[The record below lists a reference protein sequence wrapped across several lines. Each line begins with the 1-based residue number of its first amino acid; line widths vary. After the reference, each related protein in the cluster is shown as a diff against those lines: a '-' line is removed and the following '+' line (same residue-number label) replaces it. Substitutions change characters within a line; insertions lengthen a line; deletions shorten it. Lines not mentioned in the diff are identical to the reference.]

1 MMSNDPTTTTTT
13 TRKKDDQQ
21 RQSNVTATSNDDV
34 DDNNDKVEDDDG
46 YYYYYD
52 HPSPS
57 SAESDELHIFLI
69 RELLRYTCEL
79 LDVFG
84 PIYDPDETKKTKKTK
99 ATTTKKNYNTESG
112 PTKINGTIY
121 SSMPSSSS
129 SGSFDLWNDVRF
141 HLNRGYD
148 LLGMY
153 QRVVLSEN
161 NYNDYKNY
169 PFGNDDDDDDDDEDS
184 PAVAA
189 ETVVGSVKEWKDSF
203 MTFHRTHESDLI
215 QYLSNPTNDAAW
227 YHRTDDELEF
237 LYWDHIYNDDEEEEE
252 DGSSISGSSINNM
265 TGNDLATS
273 VLSVLGQYQLMRI
286 QKQLQ
291 ELTSPDLTGKHIK
304 SALWTAYPFTPK
316 AQQIHDTVRRIR
328 RELRVVT
335 DEQDLFQDFF
345 IPSNDLLPGKSM
357 VLLKETR
364 ALLGAINDEWN
375 KLNDEYSFL
384 EKEDDDK
391 KDSTEKKKTSSKIK
405 ASVRSL
411 NVMWKGFQGWV
422 ATIDL
427 ESAIQDL
434 IDCMERNQRRDEHP

>member
-1 MMSNDPTTTTTT
+1 MY
-13 TRKKDDQQ
+13 
-21 RQSNVTATSNDDV
+21 
-34 DDNNDKVEDDDG
+34 G
-46 YYYYYD
+46 
-52 HPSPS
+52 
-57 SAESDELHIFLI
+57 
-69 RELLRYTCEL
+69 
-79 LDVFG
+79 
-84 PIYDPDETKKTKKTK
+84 PDETKKTKT
-99 ATTTKKNYNTESG
+99 TTTKKKYNTESG
-112 PTKINGTIY
+112 PTKTNGTNY
-121 SSMPSSSS
+121 SSMSSSSS
-129 SGSFDLWNDVRF
+129 SGSLDLWNDVRSQ
-141 HLNRGYD
+141 LNRGYD
-148 LLGMY
+148 VLGMY

-169 PFGNDDDDDDDDEDS
+169 PFGNDDDDDEDS
-184 PAVAA
+184 PAVAT

-227 YHRTDDELEF
+227 YHHADDELQF
-237 LYWDHIYNDDEEEEE
+237 LYWDHIYNDDEEKEE
-252 DGSSISGSSINNM
+252 DGSSISGSSLNNM
-265 TGNDLATS
+265 TGSDLATS

-304 SALWTAYPFTPK
+304 SALWTAYPFTQK

-384 EKEDDDK
+384 QKEDDDK
-391 KDSTEKKKTSSKIK
+391 KDSTEKKTSSKIK

-434 IDCMERNQRRDEHP
+434 VDCMERNQR